1 MNEIEFLA
9 EWALRSSILIFG
21 GALLIWLTRI
31 KDPAIRLAGWIA
43 LLLGSLLIPVM
54 TMTLPVLPV
63 RVLRTAA
70 PVQGVRIDFRA
81 STPVV
86 PLTAVA
92 EPQQFNWYRAGLM
105 LYAIVAAGM
114 LLRLC
119 IGLALS
125 WRILRRSRRTD
136 HDFFVSCDIGSPATL
151 GIFRPAIVLPEDW
164 TQWDAGK
171 LDSVLAHERSHVER
185 DDPAV
190 QLLSAIHR
198 ALLWFSPAAWFLH
211 SKIVCAGE
219 ELSDD
224 AAIAVTADRPAYAG
238 ILVEFM
244 QRRALPHHDV
254 GVPMSRYGS
263 ADRRIQRILDSSTL
277 SRGMTWLGVMTML
290 VIASPFAYFM
300 ATAVPATAAQA
311 PPPASTSTSTKP
323 HAASPQT
330 RPGPG
335 RNGGSRMS
343 GIVGLGTVTAR
354 VVPIRAWIQG
364 SLKSV
369 NFQEGEP
376 VHAGDVVAVLTGV
389 HASDQQLTDQQ
400 AVVDLLRDTLTRANG
415 PDARRDAEA
424 KYELAQHQLELS
436 KAGLADFKIKAPVS
450 GIAGFR
456 LVEPG
461 NMVRPTDANAILTI
475 AEVQPISV
483 LFTLPERFVPQV
495 RELLDSGN
503 HPTVE
508 AWNNDNSAR
517 IATGVLTAMDNQ
529 IDPNTGTIKLKATF
543 ENKDRKLYPDQFVN
557 VRLHMK

>member
-190 QLLSAIHR
+190 
-198 ALLWFSPAAWFLH
+198 
-211 SKIVCAGE
+211 
-219 ELSDD
+219 
-224 AAIAVTADRPAYAG
+224 
-238 ILVEFM
+238 
-244 QRRALPHHDV
+244 
-254 GVPMSRYGS
+254 
-263 ADRRIQRILDSSTL
+263 
-277 SRGMTWLGVMTML
+277 
-290 VIASPFAYFM
+290 
-300 ATAVPATAAQA
+300 
-311 PPPASTSTSTKP
+311 
-323 HAASPQT
+323 
-330 RPGPG
+330 
-335 RNGGSRMS
+335 
-343 GIVGLGTVTAR
+343 
-354 VVPIRAWIQG
+354 
-364 SLKSV
+364 
-369 NFQEGEP
+369 
-376 VHAGDVVAVLTGV
+376 
-389 HASDQQLTDQQ
+389 
-400 AVVDLLRDTLTRANG
+400 
-415 PDARRDAEA
+415 
-424 KYELAQHQLELS
+424 
-436 KAGLADFKIKAPVS
+436 
-450 GIAGFR
+450 
-456 LVEPG
+456 
-461 NMVRPTDANAILTI
+461 
-475 AEVQPISV
+475 
-483 LFTLPERFVPQV
+483 
-495 RELLDSGN
+495 
-503 HPTVE
+503 
-508 AWNNDNSAR
+508 
-517 IATGVLTAMDNQ
+517 
-529 IDPNTGTIKLKATF
+529 
-543 ENKDRKLYPDQFVN
+543 
-557 VRLHMK
+557 